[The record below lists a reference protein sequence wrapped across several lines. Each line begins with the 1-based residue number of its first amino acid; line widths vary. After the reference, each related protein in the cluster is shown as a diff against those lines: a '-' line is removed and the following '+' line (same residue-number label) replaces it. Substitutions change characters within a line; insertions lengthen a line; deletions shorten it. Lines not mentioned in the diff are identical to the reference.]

1 MASGGSGFQRADK
14 KWCGKWKDAD
24 GKWRYLYRKSKA
36 EAKVALSAPNKTG

>member
-1 MASGGSGFQRADK
+1 MASEGSVFQRADK